1 MTRAMPIICVVLC
14 AVGACA
20 PADETATTADAVAPV
35 SVHVIEPGVVLRPMP
50 AVTAE
55 QAITRSVLLACEGNM
70 LVRVDEADGESVQT
84 RLRRRSNN
92 PYALAV
98 NTGDVPRADAAVVE
112 GGRVLLKASG
122 SGSSEVH
129 LAQSDD

>member
-1 MTRAMPIICVVLC
+1 
-14 AVGACA
+14 
-20 PADETATTADAVAPV
+20 
-35 SVHVIEPGVVLRPMP
+35 
-50 AVTAE
+50 
-55 QAITRSVLLACEGNM
+55 
-70 LVRVDEADGESVQT
+70 
-84 RLRRRSNN
+84 
-92 PYALAV
+92 V